1 MSGRGRPPFP
11 RPLVLISGLGAGGA
25 EAVTAA
31 FLCRLARER
40 ISVPVCTV
48 TARHDGRPARELA
61 DAGVERLDLGARR
74 LADPAALFR
83 LRRLLAVRGIDV
95 LHAHGQDAT
104 ILGALGTVGRQ
115 CAFVATR
122 HVLAEPEGSWRE
134 RLRARMASRAFG
146 RADLVV
152 AVSRAVADRLAR
164 SGSVP
169 RERIRV
175 MPNGVELERFDDAAA
190 GGSESA
196 RASARRELGL
206 GSDEAVVL
214 VPAVFRPGKGHE
226 LLLEAVPALRRRVP
240 GVRILLAGGGGR
252 AATLE
257 ARARRMELGD
267 AVRFLGHREDV
278 PRLLRACD
286 VVALPSRAEALPT
299 ALIEAA
305 AAGRPAVATRV
316 GGTPEV
322 VEHGETGLLVE
333 PGDAGALAS
342 ALAGLLEDA
351 DRARRYGRAAR
362 RRAEQRFDIDR
373 QVERTLELWREV
385 APSGAA
391 TRDGGG
397 RGSA

>member
-1 MSGRGRPPFP
+1 MSGRGRPPYP

-31 FLCRLARER
+31 FLRRLARER

-48 TARHDGRPARELA
+48 TARHDRRRARELA

-83 LRRLLAVRGIDV
+83 LRRLLAERGIDV

-104 ILGALGTVGRQ
+104 ILGALATVGRP

-164 SGSVP
+164 SGSVA
-169 RERIRV
+169 RKRIRV
-175 MPNGVELERFDDAAA
+175 VPNGVELERFDEDAA

-196 RASARRELGL
+196 RESARRELGL

-214 VPAVFRPGKGHE
+214 VPAVIRPGKGHE

-252 AATLE
+252 AAALE

-342 ALAGLLEDA
+342 ALAGLLEDV

-362 RRAEQRFDIDR
+362 RRAEERFDIDR

-385 APSGAA
+385 APSGAG
-391 TRDGGG
+391 TGEGGG
-397 RGSA
+397 RGPA